1 MLLKWVWFM
10 WVESR
15 YVPCPLLQYHG
26 YDPALLG
33 INSPVDEEISAD
45 LEEEKMDTS
54 TQGEGPVTDGNESQN
69 DHT

>member
-1 MLLKWVWFM
+1 M

-15 YVPCPLLQYHG
+15 YVPFPLVQYHG

-33 INSPVDEEISAD
+33 INSPLDEEKSAD
-45 LEEEKMDTS
+45 LVEEEKMDTS
-54 TQGEGPVTDGNESQN
+54 ALEEGPVTDGNESPV